1 MIEYVHRSTLN
12 ISDLKAAHIKE
23 RIHLGYITSSK
34 MTNHLHS
41 EYITIHNSRIS
52 KAVKSNTAEN
62 VILTHDLYWTS
73 KKNNS

>member
-41 EYITIHNSRIS
+41 EYITIHNSRVS
-52 KAVKSNTAEN
+52 KAVKSNIAGN
-62 VILTHDLYWTS
+62 LILAHDPYWTT
-73 KKNNS
+73 KKNIS